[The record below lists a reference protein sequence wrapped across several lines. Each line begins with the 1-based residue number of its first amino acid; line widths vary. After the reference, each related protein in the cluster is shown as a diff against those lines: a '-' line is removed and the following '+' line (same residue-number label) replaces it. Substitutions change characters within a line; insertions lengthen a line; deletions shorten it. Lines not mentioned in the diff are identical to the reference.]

1 MKIECVYCGAPV
13 MEPKAYGAIK
23 CTYCRKSN
31 LVDGFET
38 SADDGEI
45 KLNNGHLSNIR
56 FSLTSFSPYQVTYAC
71 NPVGFKV
78 YAF

>member
-1 MKIECVYCGAPV
+1 

-38 SADDGEI
+38 SEDDGEI
-45 KLNNGHLSNIR
+45 KLNNGHLSGVICDR
-56 FSLTSFSPYQVTYAC
+56 P
-71 NPVGFKV
+71 V
-78 YAF
+78 YAAFVRTRRKSILTYL